1 MAAGT
6 SCKAAVL
13 LAAPLGLLN
22 VVLVVFGRDAVT
34 PRVLWTASLPA
45 TFRQWR
51 ANMRVLRCP
60 KWSGVS
66 RRHEDAGFNSWKR
79 TAAEEGFAKRR
90 PQLRS
95 NGNTY
100 HVEDPKRKL
109 EIFLRHWWPLQP
121 PSNHHPDHLNHPY
134 DVLVANKELCA
145 NYTAYWRKL
154 PRFEPSLS
162 LARAQQE
169 PFLKLR
175 TWRTAARL
183 FPDEEQHP
191 PRVQFVT
198 HHKAGTFL
206 QLGLQEWLQ
215 RSLPP
220 GCLDVTLFESPM
232 VLSTQWRY
240 VHFVRDP
247 VDLILSGYRYH
258 QFTWGGEMWD
268 WGHNKLQDPQCWE
281 CDDADHKVIF
291 DACHK
296 QCTYFELLNRL
307 DETSGVITEAVSA
320 RDEITTMVSM
330 MSLLS
335 KRSDALHM
343 SINLFKAN
351 PTQACACLLK
361 FLGLEANNNVLA
373 SMVENSQTVRDPG
386 HVTKGRYDNKALKAY
401 LRNHPVW
408 APEFRMIKQLMQAIF
423 QRQAERWGC
432 PEKEAA

>member
-183 FPDEEQHP
+183 LGDPLPTKVLQ
-191 PRVQFVT
+191 VLS
-198 HHKAGTFL
+198 HHKSGTFL
-206 QLGLQEWLQ
+206 QIGLTSGLEE
-215 RSLPP
+215 SLPLN
-220 GCLDVTLFESPM
+220 CIRVVHVESHIS
-232 VLSTQWRY
+232 LRRFWKA
-240 VHFVRDP
+240 VHYIRDP
-247 VDLILSGYRYH
+247 VDLIVSAYRFH
-258 QFTWGGEMWD
+258 QFKWGGEVWR
-268 WGHNKLQDPQCWE
+268 WGHGSLQDPPCFD
-281 CDDADHKVIF
+281 CDDADHRVIF
-291 DACHK
+291 DACNF

-307 DETSGVITEAVSA
+307 DETSGVVTEAVGTRNA
-320 RDEITTMVSM
+320 ITIMASM
-330 MSLLS
+330 MSLLGN
-335 KRSDALHM
+335 RSDALHL
-343 SINLFKAN
+343 SVDLFKRNA
-351 PTQACACLLK
+351 TQACACYLK
-361 FLGLEANNNVLA
+361 FLGLEADAATLA
-373 SMVENSQTVRDPG
+373 RMVRRSQYVEDPD
-386 HVTKGRYDNKALKAY
+386 HVTTGKHDNKALKAY
-401 LRNHPVW
+401 LRSHPVW
-408 APEFRMIKQLMQAIF
+408 APEFRMIKKFMQKIF
-423 QRQAERWGC
+423 QRQATLWGC
-432 PEKEAA
+432 PEEEVE